1 MNETEVIQIGR
12 DAVFVMLKVGGPILL
27 AGLAVG
33 LMIALVQA
41 LTQMQEMTLS
51 FVPKIFAIMLA
62 LIVMAPFMV
71 NTLVAFTEE
80 LADRIVSL
88 G

>member
-80 LADRIVSL
+80 LADRIIAL